1 MQNIEFAGTSLLPM
15 GDYHQN
21 LKDYTKAI
29 EKYER
34 GLPKVRKF
42 ADLPVEYSL
51 LKKLGNTY
59 LEIGG

>member
-1 MQNIEFAGTSLLPM
+1 MSGCILGNSKEIEGQQGAE
-15 GDYHQN
+15 DYHKN

-51 LKKLGNTY
+51 LENL
-59 LEIGG
+59 